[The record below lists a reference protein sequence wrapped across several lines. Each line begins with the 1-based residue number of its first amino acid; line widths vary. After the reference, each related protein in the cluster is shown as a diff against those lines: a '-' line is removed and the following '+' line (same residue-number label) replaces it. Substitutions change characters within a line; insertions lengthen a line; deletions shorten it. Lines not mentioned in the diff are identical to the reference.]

1 MKINRILLLAAA
13 MTFICSCEDAYQYPE
28 WIWNDGTEEP
38 AVPEGPDD
46 PDDPGTPDDS
56 KPRYVWIDASANFS
70 DYANSQE
77 NIAADLQKIKDA
89 GFTDII
95 VDVRPTSGNVL
106 FSSASGTPLT
116 RIDAWTS
123 NGYVWLERTE
133 TFDYLQAFIDAGHAL
148 GLGVNA
154 SINTFVGGYLC
165 PYGLGS
171 DGMLFDDPSRKDWAT
186 SINAGS
192 GIVNTMDLLDDTSDY
207 GAKFLNPADDEVQEY
222 VLGLLA
228 DLAAYDV
235 DGIILDRC
243 RYDDYGLM
251 SDFSDISREKFEE
264 YAGKTVENWPDDIF
278 APGTTELSWPVSD
291 NVKLWLEF
299 RAKVI
304 HDFIEKA
311 AQKVHSVNP
320 DVRFGAYVGAWYSSY
335 YTSGVNWASPQYDPS
350 AEYSWASANYKDYGY
365 ADHCDFMFLG
375 AYASADNIYG
385 TGEWTMQGF
394 CEQGRELLKGD
405 TVFAGGPDIGNSSG
419 WTDGG
424 QAALIPDA
432 IDACIT
438 PSDGFFVF
446 DLCHIKMYDYWDA
459 FKQGFD
465 KYLSSAGQ

>member
-38 AVPEGPDD
+38 AVPEDPDD

-186 SINAGS
+186 SINAES
-192 GIVNTMDLLDDTSDY
+192 GIVNTMDLLLLLMGNSRH
-207 GAKFLNPADDEVQEY
+207 KQ
-222 VLGLLA
+222 LLA
-228 DLAAYDV
+228 
-235 DGIILDRC
+235 G
-243 RYDDYGLM
+243 
-251 SDFSDISREKFEE
+251 
-264 YAGKTVENWPDDIF
+264 
-278 APGTTELSWPVSD
+278 
-291 NVKLWLEF
+291 
-299 RAKVI
+299 
-304 HDFIEKA
+304 
-311 AQKVHSVNP
+311 
-320 DVRFGAYVGAWYSSY
+320 
-335 YTSGVNWASPQYDPS
+335 
-350 AEYSWASANYKDYGY
+350 
-365 ADHCDFMFLG
+365 
-375 AYASADNIYG
+375 
-385 TGEWTMQGF
+385 
-394 CEQGRELLKGD
+394 
-405 TVFAGGPDIGNSSG
+405 
-419 WTDGG
+419 
-424 QAALIPDA
+424 
-432 IDACIT
+432 
-438 PSDGFFVF
+438 
-446 DLCHIKMYDYWDA
+446 
-459 FKQGFD
+459 
-465 KYLSSAGQ
+465 